1 MAWKQNRSRLLLK
14 TRKRNFRIKSRNNG
28 VRSSQKL
35 KAASIELSKQ
45 EKGLSNKL
53 KALVYAKD
61 RAGEL
66 LWNIITPT
74 LLYSAKLHKEIA
86 DDIVAIDQAMKWGF
100 GWEQGPFEVWD
111 AIGVEKSVQKMEE
124 NGVVVPTWVKEMLEK
139 GFTTFYKHDNGDSY
153 YYDNGEY
160 KLIERNKRPF
170 S

>member
-1 MAWKQNRSRLLLK
+1 M
-14 TRKRNFRIKSRNNG
+14 
-28 VRSSQKL
+28 
-35 KAASIELSKQ
+35 
-45 EKGLSNKL
+45 

-124 NGVVVPTWVKEMLEK
+124 NGAVIPL
-139 GFTTFYKHDNGDSY
+139 G
-153 YYDNGEY
+153 
-160 KLIERNKRPF
+160 ERNVRERF
-170 S
+170 HYFL